1 VRTTQ
6 DFENAR
12 LDLSPSALP
21 SRRAL
26 VFLNEKARSVAP
38 NVRRALEALKSR
50 NIDVVKSKI
59 QKRSA
64 VAQIINDHRDS
75 IDLVIVGGGDGTLNC
90 VLQGLVGTGL
100 PLGILPLGTANDLAK
115 TLGIPN
121 DLDAACD
128 VIASGYVRRIDV
140 GRVNDAYF
148 FNEASVGLSVA
159 LCRALTREAKARF
172 GVFALLYNAVVLL
185 LKMRRFHAHVRM
197 DGGDEF
203 VVRTA
208 QLTLGNSR
216 NFGGFLATDDAQI
229 DDRLLDLYSVGFE
242 HGWSYFDAFRAL
254 LQRRYDEAR
263 SVFTLHGKRF
273 EVRTRR
279 SKHIEA
285 DGEIVTST
293 PAVFQVV
300 PRAISVFVPAP
311 PDEPPAESPDEQP
324 AEKPPA

>member
-6 DFENAR
+6 DLDNAA
-12 LDLSPSALP
+12 LDLSPAGLP

-38 NVRRALEALKSR
+38 NVQRTLEALRIR
-50 NIDVVKSKI
+50 NFDIIRSSI
-59 QKRSA
+59 SKRSA
-64 VAQIINDHRDS
+64 IARIIQDHRDT
-75 IDLVIVGGGDGTLNC
+75 IDLVIVGGGDGTLNR
-90 VLQGLVGTGL
+90 VLQGLVGSGL

-128 VIASGYVRRIDV
+128 VIAQGHERRIDV
-140 GRVNDAYF
+140 GQVNDAYF

-159 LCRALTREAKARF
+159 LCRALTKEAKARF
-172 GVFALLYNAVVLL
+172 GVFALLYNAIVLL
-185 LKMRRFHAHVRM
+185 LKMRRFHAHIRM
-197 DGGDEF
+197 DGGDEI
-203 VVRTA
+203 VVKTA

-242 HGWSYFDAFRAL
+242 QGWTYFDAFRAL

-263 SVFTLHGKRF
+263 SVFTSHGKRF

-279 SKHIEA
+279 RKHIEA

-293 PAVFQVV
+293 PAVFKVV

-311 PDEPPAESPDEQP
+311 PAESP
-324 AEKPPA
+324 AEPPPS

>member
-1 VRTTQ
+1 MRTTQ
-6 DFENAR
+6 DLGNAD
-12 LDLSPSALP
+12 LELSPSALP

-26 VFLNEKARSVAP
+26 VFLNEKARSVRP
-38 NVRRALEALKSR
+38 NVQRAIEALKSR
-50 NIDVVKSKI
+50 NIDVVRSKI
-59 QKRSA
+59 PKRSA
-64 VAQIINDHRDS
+64 LAGIINAHRDAV
-75 IDLVIVGGGDGTLNC
+75 DLVIVGGGDGTLNC
-90 VLQGLVGTGL
+90 VLQGLVGSGL
-100 PLGILPLGTANDLAK
+100 PLGLLPLGTANDLAK
-115 TLGIPN
+115 TLDIPS

-128 VIASGYVRRIDV
+128 VIAQGHTRRIDV

-159 LCRALTREAKARF
+159 LCRSLTREAKARF
-172 GVFALLYNAVVLL
+172 GIFALLYNAVVLL

-203 VVRTA
+203 AVKTA

-242 HGWSYFDAFRAL
+242 DGWSYFDAFRAL

-273 EVRTRR
+273 EVKTRR
-279 SKHIEA
+279 PKHIEA
-285 DGEIVTST
+285 DGEIVTMT

-300 PRAISVFVPAP
+300 PRAITVYVPEPTTAP
-311 PDEPPAESPDEQP
+311 PA
-324 AEKPPA
+324 

>member
-1 VRTTQ
+1 MRITQ
-6 DFENAR
+6 DLENAR
-12 LDLSPSALP
+12 LGLSPIGLP
-21 SRRAL
+21 GRRAL

-38 NVRRALEALKSR
+38 NVQRAIEALKSR
-50 NIDVVKSKI
+50 NFDVVRSKI
-59 QKRSA
+59 TKRTA
-64 VAQIINDHRDS
+64 VARIINEHRDAV
-75 IDLVIVGGGDGTLNC
+75 DLVIVGGGDGTLNC
-90 VLQGLVGTGL
+90 VLQGLVGSGL
-100 PLGILPLGTANDLAK
+100 PLGLLPLGTANDLAK
-115 TLGIPN
+115 TLGIPG
-121 DLDAACD
+121 DLEAACD
-128 VIASGYVRRIDV
+128 IIAQGHTRRIDV

-159 LCRALTREAKARF
+159 LCRALTTEAKARF
-172 GVFALLYNAVVLL
+172 GVLALLYNAIVLL

-197 DGGDEF
+197 DGGEEF
-203 VVRTA
+203 AHKTV

-216 NFGGFLATDDAQI
+216 NFGGFLATDDAEI

-273 EVRTRR
+273 EVRTHRP
-279 SKHIEA
+279 KHIEA

-300 PRAISVFVPAP
+300 PRAVTVFVPAP
-311 PDEPPAESPDEQP
+311 PPEPPPESAP
-324 AEKPPA
+324 PPAA

>member
-1 VRTTQ
+1 M
-6 DFENAR
+6 DNPG
-12 LDLSPSALP
+12 LDLSAPVLP

-38 NVRRALEALKSR
+38 NVQRALEALKSR
-50 NIDVVKSKI
+50 NIDVVRLRI
-59 QKRSA
+59 PKRSA
-64 VAQIINDHRDS
+64 IAHVIQEKRDG
-75 IDLVIVGGGDGTLNC
+75 IDLVIVGGGDGTLNR

-100 PLGILPLGTANDLAK
+100 PLGLLPLGTANDLAK

-121 DLDAACD
+121 DLDSACD
-128 VIASGYVRRIDV
+128 VIAHGHLRRIDV

-159 LCRALTREAKARF
+159 LCRALTSEAKARF
-172 GVFALLYNAVVLL
+172 GVLALLYNAVVLL
-185 LKMRRFHAHVRM
+185 LKMRRFRALVRM

-203 VVRTA
+203 GVRTV

-242 HGWSYFDAFRAL
+242 HGWTYFDAFRAL

-263 SVFTLHGKRF
+263 SVYTLHGKRF
-273 EVRTRR
+273 EVRTHRP
-279 SKHIEA
+279 KHIEA
-285 DGEIVTST
+285 DGEIVTTT
-293 PAVFQVV
+293 PAIFQVV

-311 PDEPPAESPDEQP
+311 PA
-324 AEKPPA
+324 

>member
-1 VRTTQ
+1 MRTTQ
-6 DFENAR
+6 DLENAG

-38 NVRRALEALKSR
+38 NVQRAIEALKSR
-50 NIDVVKSKI
+50 NIDVVRSKI
-59 QKRSA
+59 PKRSA
-64 VAQIINDHRDS
+64 LPGIIDAHRDAV
-75 IDLVIVGGGDGTLNC
+75 DLVIVGGGDGTLNC
-90 VLQGLVGTGL
+90 VLQGLVGSGL
-100 PLGILPLGTANDLAK
+100 PLGLLPLGTANDLAK
-115 TLGIPN
+115 TLDIPS

-128 VIASGYVRRIDV
+128 VIAHGHTRRIDV

-172 GVFALLYNAVVLL
+172 GVLALLYNAIVLL

-197 DGGDEF
+197 DGGDEL

-273 EVRTRR
+273 EVKTRR
-279 SKHIEA
+279 PKHIEA

-300 PRAISVFVPAP
+300 PRAITVFVPEPAP
-311 PDEPPAESPDEQP
+311 APSA
-324 AEKPPA
+324 